1 MKMPPPARGH
11 CAVGG
16 ASRHARRPASSIGT
30 RCGPDTAGPR
40 RVLPRPVGLGLA
52 KPYSHS
58 VALTATHRAR
68 GERPDGVRLT
78 CPRWPG
84 STSRRSTPDPQSHCA
99 TAAYAVH
106 HADLSDEQ
114 SRAEAGGPGSPTK
127 ISFRASTAPAMLS
140 KDSCQTGALLDWH
153 VVAVGR
159 LPRVDAPTLNVP
171 GQRKSSSRLLM
182 SSPRGAHRVYPTKPR
197 RGGTRMGHH
206 DRIGI
211 RWQQRVIPF
220 RPARTV
226 ADTRRVIEDA

>member
-1 MKMPPPARGH
+1 MRWRSPQPTER
-11 CAVGG
+11 VGS
-16 ASRHARRPASSIGT
+16 APME
-30 RCGPDTAGPR
+30 C
-40 RVLPRPVGLGLA
+40 A
-52 KPYSHS
+52 KP
-58 VALTATHRAR
+58 
-68 GERPDGVRLT
+68 T

-84 STSRRSTPDPQSHCA
+84 STSRRSTPEPQSHCA
-99 TAAYAVH
+99 AAAYAV
-106 HADLSDEQ
+106 Q
-114 SRAEAGGPGSPTK
+114 SRPEPAGPGSPTK

-226 ADTRRVIEDA
+226 ADTRRVIKDA

>member
-16 ASRHARRPASSIGT
+16 ASGHARRPASSIGT

-68 GERPDGVRLT
+68 GERADGVRLT
-78 CPRWPG
+78 CPGGRDPPRAGLRRTLNPTVPQQHTPCTTRICPTSSPGRSRW
-84 STSRRSTPDPQSHCA
+84 A
-99 TAAYAVH
+99 
-106 HADLSDEQ
+106 
-114 SRAEAGGPGSPTK
+114 RAPTK

>member
-1 MKMPPPARGH
+1 MKMSPPAPRPLRGRRRQSPRPAPGPKYWNALWPRH
-11 CAVGG
+11 SRPSPSSSPPGRTRPSAAVFAFGG
-16 ASRHARRPASSIGT
+16 AHRNTPSAWGARRWSAPHMPPVAGIHLAPVYAGPSIPLCHSSI
-30 RCGPDTAGPR
+30 RRAPR
-40 RVLPRPVGLGLA
+40 GSVRRAVPGRSRWARVADQDQLPRV
-52 KPYSHS
+52 
-58 VALTATHRAR
+58 
-68 GERPDGVRLT
+68 DG
-78 CPRWPG
+78 
-84 STSRRSTPDPQSHCA
+84 
-99 TAAYAVH
+99 
-106 HADLSDEQ
+106 
-114 SRAEAGGPGSPTK
+114 
-127 ISFRASTAPAMLS
+127 PAMLS

>member
-1 MKMPPPARGH
+1 MKMPPPAPRPLCDRRRQSPRPAPGIKYWNALWPRH
-11 CAVGG
+11 SRPSPSSSPPGRTRPSEAVFAFGG
-16 ASRHARRPASSIGT
+16 AHRNTPSAWGARRWSAP
-30 RCGPDTAGPR
+30 
-40 RVLPRPVGLGLA
+40 
-52 KPYSHS
+52 HM
-58 VALTATHRAR
+58 
-68 GERPDGVRLT
+68 
-78 CPRWPG
+78 PRWPG

-153 VVAVGR
+153 VVPVGR

-197 RGGTRMGHH
+197 REGEHGWVTMMGSASA
-206 DRIGI
+206 GNKG
-211 RWQQRVIPF
+211 
-220 RPARTV
+220 
-226 ADTRRVIEDA
+226 